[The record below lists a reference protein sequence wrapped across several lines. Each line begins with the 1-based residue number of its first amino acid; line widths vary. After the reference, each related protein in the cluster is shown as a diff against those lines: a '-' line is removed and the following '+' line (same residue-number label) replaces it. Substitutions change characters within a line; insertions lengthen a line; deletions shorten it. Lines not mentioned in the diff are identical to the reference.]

1 MPAAVVLLRRVVH
14 GLDIH
19 SAVQLTDSTIAKIR
33 QASALA
39 PLHNPPGLQ
48 GIEAA
53 MKVFGGVPQVGWGCF
68 CIIVCCRRGSSE
80 VCRAATH
87 AFSSPIQIRK
97 VLMRFTGA
105 ANPCAPEV
113 SGWGQRWA
121 HVRAACCLLSLELL
135 QQGSHSCCGP
145 DTCTVLTVLEC
156 AVLVLLLVLSYIGQV
171 GVFGR
176 ACHQAMPDPSTAL
189 TVV

>member
-80 VCRAATH
+80 VCRAATS
-87 AFSSPIQIRK
+87 AFSSPMQIRK

-113 SGWGQRWA
+113 SGGGGSA
-121 HVRAACCLLSLELL
+121 MGTCACGLLSTQPGAAPAGFAQLL
-135 QQGSHSCCGP
+135 RSRHLYCP
-145 DTCTVLTVLEC
+145 HCT
-156 AVLVLLLVLSYIGQV
+156 
-171 GVFGR
+171 
-176 ACHQAMPDPSTAL
+176 
-189 TVV
+189 

>member
-80 VCRAATH
+80 VCRAATS
-87 AFSSPIQIRK
+87 AFSSPMQIRK

-113 SGWGQRWA
+113 SGGGVSDGHMCLRPAVYSAWSCSSR
-121 HVRAACCLLSLELL
+121 VRTAAAVPTPTLSSLYLNVPYLYCCWCCHILDRLVCLAERSTKRSPTPRLLSL
-135 QQGSHSCCGP
+135 
-145 DTCTVLTVLEC
+145 
-156 AVLVLLLVLSYIGQV
+156 
-171 GVFGR
+171 
-176 ACHQAMPDPSTAL
+176 
-189 TVV
+189 